1 MEMFT
6 AGTERLQHYAFNI
19 DALNVFP
26 VPDGDTGSNMLFS
39 MRAALQEA
47 RNAPENSASGV
58 TEAFARGA
66 LVGARGNSGIILSQF
81 WQGLAQGVNGKQFIT
96 ASDLAT
102 SMQKAAVLA
111 FQALSKPV
119 EGTILTVIND
129 IAAATRRESV
139 GTDDL
144 VSFLERVV
152 DTARESVAETPRQLP
167 ILREAGVVDAG
178 GWGLQIILEGA
189 LDYLRSDREDFQ
201 QQHPSPSAGTRTVN
215 PPSKTAPKQGSYGC
229 CTEFLLRGNDLDP
242 DKIRAVLEERG
253 ESLVVAGNEK
263 MVRVHLHT
271 EEPDGVVLYA
281 RSLGQVDHLNIR
293 DMDEQHETFL
303 QGWKDRM
310 PATPLQDAVAVLAL
324 VPSDG
329 LASVFGSLGAQSVV
343 VDEHNLSQGVE
354 DFQKAVEAQP
364 DGKVVILPNSRNLFS
379 AAEKICESVPNP
391 IAAIVPAKT
400 IPQGISAVLA
410 LNPGEDFETNIGLM
424 TGAIEQVHSIEIGKA
439 AGYADLRHIPRTD
452 AKFVGLLEGEFAAGG
467 EDAWTV
473 LQEVIGTLDTDD
485 AELVTVYHSDSVA
498 GDVVEEI
505 GSNLHRSYPHF
516 EVETVPAGRLRPDF
530 IVSIE

>member
-1 MEMFT
+1 M
-6 AGTERLQHYAFNI
+6 
-19 DALNVFP
+19 
-26 VPDGDTGSNMLFS
+26 
-39 MRAALQEA
+39 
-47 RNAPENSASGV
+47 
-58 TEAFARGA
+58 
-66 LVGARGNSGIILSQF
+66 
-81 WQGLAQGVNGKQFIT
+81 
-96 ASDLAT
+96 
-102 SMQKAAVLA
+102 
-111 FQALSKPV
+111 
-119 EGTILTVIND
+119 
-129 IAAATRRESV
+129 
-139 GTDDL
+139 
-144 VSFLERVV
+144 ERVV
-152 DTARESVAETPRQLP
+152 DTARESVAGTPRQLP

-201 QQHPSPSAGTRTVN
+201 QQHPSPSASTRTVN
-215 PPSKTAPKQGSYGC
+215 PPSKTAPEQGSYGC

-242 DKIRAVLEERG
+242 DKIRAVLEKRG

-281 RSLGQVDHLNIR
+281 RSLGHVDHLNIR

-343 VDEHNLSQGVE
+343 VDEHNLSQSVE
-354 DFQKAVEAQP
+354 DFQKAVEAQH
-364 DGKVVILPNSRNLFS
+364 DGKVLILPNSRNLFS

-391 IAAIVPAKT
+391 IAIVPAKT

-439 AGYADLRHIPRTD
+439 AGYPDLRHIPRTD

-467 EDAWTV
+467 DDAWTV
-473 LQEVIGTLDTDD
+473 LQEVIGMLNTDD

-505 GSNLHRSYPHF
+505 GLNLHRSYPHV

-530 IVSIE
+530 VVSIE